1 MILSKVLEEAG
12 SLEPSDVKTKR
23 PPAAATAAAMSNKL
37 ISEMGLPASI
47 ANVFAARNGFS
58 RCYCGLLPLP
68 QDALSLPEFDL
79 VALLGLDLD
88 QVRSAVARISEIA
101 CPPCRTALSLLEDR
115 ARSACHLPTCLRG
128 LDDAL
133 CGGIP
138 FGALTELVGP
148 SGIGKTQFCLKL
160 ALLAALPTCYG
171 GLNGRIIYMDTESK
185 FISSRLIEIGKSSFP
200 HIFQSEGMAQEM
212 AGRIVVLRPS
222 SLSEFTE
229 SLQQIKLMILQHDVK
244 LLIVDSMAA
253 ILLGEN
259 ERSTTVQKQHSWR
272 WPLSFLKSLAEFS
285 QIPIVVTNQVRSQNN
300 DEVFHYSFQAQKN
313 DTGKTSERLESH
325 LTAALGIQWAHAVTI
340 RLIFEAHSGQRFIKV
355 SKSPTSPA
363 VAFPFVV
370 ESSGISLLS
379 HDGLE
384 VMGAE
389 ICTIHCQ
396 GHNILDQGTKSYSRI
411 QC

>member
-1 MILSKVLEEAG
+1 MCKNTIKGATVS
-12 SLEPSDVKTKR
+12 SDVKTKR
-23 PPAAATAAAMSNKL
+23 QPAAATAAAMSNKL

-47 ANVFAARNGFS
+47 ANVFAARNV
-58 RCYCGLLPLP
+58 LTAK
-68 QDALSLPEFDL
+68 DALSLPEFDL

-133 CGGIP
+133 RGGIP

-185 FISSRLIEIGKSSFP
+185 FSSSRLIEIGKSSFP

-212 AGRIVVLRPS
+212 AGRIVVLRPL

-396 GHNILDQGTKSYSRI
+396 DQDTTFLTRGPSHTLVFNASL
-411 QC
+411 QQFLG